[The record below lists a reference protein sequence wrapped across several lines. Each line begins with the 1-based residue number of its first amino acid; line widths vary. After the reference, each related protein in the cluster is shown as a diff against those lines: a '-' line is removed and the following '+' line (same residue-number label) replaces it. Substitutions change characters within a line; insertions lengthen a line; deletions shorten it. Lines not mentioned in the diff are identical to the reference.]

1 MYHDYWEIWL
11 ISHIHTVR
19 TTSVVIRVYFI
30 FLVILH
36 IIGEKIGF
44 YVTNEKLSVL

>member
-19 TTSVVIRVYFI
+19 TTSVVRVHFI

-44 YVTNEKLSVL
+44 YVSNRKLSVL